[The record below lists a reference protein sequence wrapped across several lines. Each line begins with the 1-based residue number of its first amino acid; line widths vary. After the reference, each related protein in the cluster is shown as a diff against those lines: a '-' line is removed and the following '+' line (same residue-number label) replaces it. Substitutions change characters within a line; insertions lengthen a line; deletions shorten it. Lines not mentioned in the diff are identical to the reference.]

1 MKILLI
7 GADGFI
13 GESLYRYFVQQKY
26 DVTATVFLRKPGKN
40 EIYCDIADPVSVNGL
55 PGIKYDV
62 IINAAGIVDQK
73 QPAKRMMAV
82 NGHAVNHLLKFA
94 KKYECPHF
102 IQLSSIA
109 VYGLRT
115 IGLNRNEDDTPR
127 FRGILGIPYMKSKAL
142 AERYI
147 EKSPVPSSMIRMP
160 AVIGAGDSFTSPSIV
175 NMLLSGMFFFCGK
188 GDKLV
193 SLLYAENLGPWID
206 RIIEIGP
213 LPQPMNCCD
222 HHVPWDELIA
232 YYAELVGV
240 PVPEKKRSILSSM
253 FRMHKKDEQMLYN
266 FSFFGSHFPS
276 DKLKEITSF
285 TPPYD
290 WKEGVASGV
299 KGLLKN

>member
-1 MKILLI
+1 MKLLLI

-13 GESLYRYFVQQKY
+13 GESLCRYFRQKGY
-26 DVTATVFLRKPGKN
+26 DLTATVFVREPGRN
-40 EIYCDIADPVSVNGL
+40 ELFCNIADPVSVNGL
-55 PGIKYDV
+55 PGMKYDV

-73 QPAKRMMAV
+73 QPKKLMMAV
-82 NGHAVNHLLKFA
+82 NGHAVKTLLQFA
-94 KKYECPHF
+94 EKHACSHF

-115 IGLNRNEDDTPR
+115 LGVNHNEDNTPR

-175 NMLLSGMFFFCGK
+175 NMLRKGNFFFCGK
-188 GDKLV
+188 GNKLV
-193 SLLYAENLGPWID
+193 SLLYAENLGPWIE
-206 RIIEIGP
+206 RIIDIGP
-213 LPQPMNCCD
+213 LPRPMNCAD
-222 HHVPWDELIA
+222 HDVPWNELIA
-232 YYAELVGV
+232 CYAGLLGV
-240 PVPEKKRSILSSM
+240 PVPEKKRSILTSA

-276 DKLKEITSF
+276 DKLKNITSF

-290 WKEGVASGV
+290 WKEGVAAGV
-299 KGLLKN
+299 KGLMEN